1 MNAGKAVSFR
11 GQGEEGPP
19 SERREGGELPKLSSI
34 LAGRTRL
41 ASFSFRK
48 SGGSEAVALLLLP
61 HVPLLRKCAN
71 SHDTASVS
79 GHSVLRTAHAK
90 GEGMRGV
97 PLQGQQTF
105 QTHNVTLF

>member
-1 MNAGKAVSFR
+1 MR
-11 GQGEEGPP
+11 GEREEL
-19 SERREGGELPKLSSI
+19 SKLSST

-41 ASFSFRK
+41 ASFSFKK
-48 SGGSEAVALLLLP
+48 SGGNEAMALLLPP
-61 HVPLLRKCAN
+61 HISLLRKCAH

-79 GHSVLRTAHAK
+79 GPSALRMAHAE